1 MNTQEHQ
8 DYDLRLQEL
17 EQNLEQNQPMQ
28 LGKTQV
34 EQPFRQ
40 YVNGLPVESVLTQV
54 ANWFNNLT
62 SVGKIAVVIIGGILG
77 LSLLRTALQLVASL
91 ISLTILGVMLYLMY
105 KFWINPQS
113 QK

>member
-1 MNTQEHQ
+1 MNTQEDQ
-8 DYDLRLQEL
+8 DYELRLQEL
-17 EQNLEQNQPMQ
+17 EQQLDKKQPMQ
-28 LGKTQV
+28 SGKTQP

-62 SVGKIAVVIIGGILG
+62 SAGKIAVVIIGGILG
-77 LSLLRTALQLVASL
+77 LSLLRTTLQLVASL
-91 ISLTILGVMLYLMY
+91 FSLTILGVMLYLMY
-105 KFWINPQS
+105 KFFINPQS